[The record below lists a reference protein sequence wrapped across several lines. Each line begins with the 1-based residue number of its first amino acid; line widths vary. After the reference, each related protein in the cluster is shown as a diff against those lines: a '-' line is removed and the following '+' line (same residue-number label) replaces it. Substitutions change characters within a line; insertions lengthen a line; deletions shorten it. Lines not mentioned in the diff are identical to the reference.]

1 MLARLRQ
8 SILLY
13 VLILVLAGAWVTQ
26 ARTRSWQHTLW
37 VEIHPIAASEDAQV
51 SSFIA
56 GLELKQFQVMEDY
69 LNAQADHF
77 EVDLAHPFK
86 IVLGPQLHSLPP
98 TLPDQSS
105 WLQAVL
111 WSLQMRWWAMTTTWN
126 LEGPE
131 PDVRLFAIFHDPDA
145 TVALERSVALQKGM
159 VAIANLLAERHMQ
172 GSNLVVATHEL
183 LHTLG
188 ATDKYDRSTNL
199 PIYPDGFADPQLKPR
214 YPQHIA
220 EIMAGR
226 VPLTET
232 EAAIPLALRY
242 TRIGPMT
249 ATEIGWQK

>member
-13 VLILVLAGAWVTQ
+13 VLILVVAGAWVTQ
-26 ARTRSWQHTLW
+26 SRTRSWEHTLW
-37 VEIHPIAASEDAQV
+37 VEIHPIAASENVQV
-51 SSFIA
+51 SDFLA
-56 GLELKQFQVMEDY
+56 KLELKHFQAMEDY
-69 LNAQADHF
+69 LNDQANNFDI
-77 EVDLAHPFK
+77 DLARPAR

-98 TLPDQSS
+98 TLPTQGSYF
-105 WLQAVL
+105 AVVL
-111 WSLQMRWWAMTTTWN
+111 WSLKMRWWAMTMTWS
-126 LEGPE
+126 LEGPQ

-145 TVALERSVALQKGM
+145 TVPLERSVALQKGM
-159 VAIANLLAERHMQ
+159 VAIANLFAEQRMQ

-188 ATDKYDRSTNL
+188 ATDKYDLATNL
-199 PIYPDGFADPQLKPR
+199 PIYPHGYAEPQRKPR
-214 YPQHIA
+214 YPQRTA

-232 EAAIPLALRY
+232 QAAIPLALRY